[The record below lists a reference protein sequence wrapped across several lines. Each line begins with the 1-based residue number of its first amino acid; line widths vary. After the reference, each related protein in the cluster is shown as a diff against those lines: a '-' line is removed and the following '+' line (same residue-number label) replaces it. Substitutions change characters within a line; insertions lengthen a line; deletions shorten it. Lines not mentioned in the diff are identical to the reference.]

1 MPSARRRSVC
11 FRPCPTMLGMPGN
24 DRLERFADLVVRVGA
39 NVQPGSFVLL
49 RTDIAHLE
57 IARAVAERAFV
68 AGASRVEVDWSDGP
82 IRRSQLTHADIEKLT
97 RPRPWVIER
106 TKAWAAERG
115 VSITLVGDPD
125 PHLLDDVDPAKAA
138 AFPVEE
144 AMAYREAIQG
154 QQLRWTV
161 VPAPNPGWAR
171 EVFGEPDLERLWD
184 AVATA
189 MRLDEANPVA
199 SWRERAAE
207 LAARARA
214 LDALDLTEVR
224 YRSADTDLTVGLVP
238 DSRWTG
244 GSMDDP
250 DGVTYM
256 PNIPTE
262 EVFTSPDRRRA
273 DGVISLTKPVIIGG
287 VVVEGLKVTFRGGRI
302 TDITATSG
310 VESVRAQ
317 LDTDEGARSLGE
329 VSLVDRDSRIA
340 KANILFHNMLFDENA
355 ACHVAWGQ
363 SFPFAVADG
372 LAKSNEERYEIGLNH
387 SAIHTDVVI
396 GGEGLTVTGTGPKGT
411 IEIIRDDR
419 WVLGTWPLRTRRNYK
434 FQPRGGPADR
444 DPAGSFPD
452 LLVVAPAARS
462 RLSSGR

>member
-1 MPSARRRSVC
+1 M
-11 FRPCPTMLGMPGN
+11 TDN
-24 DRLERFADLVVRVGA
+24 DRLERFSDLVVRLGA
-39 NVQPGSFVLL
+39 NVQPGSFVLV
-49 RTDIAHLE
+49 RSDVAHLQ
-57 IARAVAERAFV
+57 IARAVVERAYV
-68 AGASRVEVDWSDGP
+68 AGASWVEVDWSDGP
-82 IRRSQLTHADIEKLT
+82 IRRSQLTHADIERLT
-97 RPRPWVIER
+97 RARPWVVER

-125 PHLLDDVDPAKAA
+125 PHLLDDVDPAKVA
-138 AFPVEE
+138 AFGVDE
-144 AMAYREAIQG
+144 ARAYREAVLE

-161 VPAPNPGWAR
+161 VAAPNPGWAT
-171 EVFGEPDLERLWD
+171 EVFGEPDMERLWD

-189 MRLDEANPVA
+189 MRLDEADPVT
-199 SWRERAAE
+199 SWRERAAD

-238 DSRWTG
+238 NARWTG
-244 GSMDDP
+244 GAMDDP

-287 VVVEGLKVTFRGGRI
+287 VVVEGLKVTFGAGRI
-302 TDITATSG
+302 TDVTGTSG
-310 VESVRAQ
+310 TESVRAQ
-317 LDTDEGARSLGE
+317 LGIDEGARSLGE

-340 KANILFHNMLFDENA
+340 KAGILFHNMLFDENA

-372 LAKSNEERYEIGLNH
+372 LSMSNEERYEIGLNR
-387 SAIHTDVVI
+387 SVIHTDVVI
-396 GGEGLTVTGTGPKGT
+396 GGQGLTVTGTGSEGT
-411 IEIIRDDR
+411 IEILRDDE
-419 WVLGTWPLRTRRNYK
+419 WVLETRH
-434 FQPRGGPADR
+434 PA
-444 DPAGSFPD
+444 
-452 LLVVAPAARS
+452 
-462 RLSSGR
+462 